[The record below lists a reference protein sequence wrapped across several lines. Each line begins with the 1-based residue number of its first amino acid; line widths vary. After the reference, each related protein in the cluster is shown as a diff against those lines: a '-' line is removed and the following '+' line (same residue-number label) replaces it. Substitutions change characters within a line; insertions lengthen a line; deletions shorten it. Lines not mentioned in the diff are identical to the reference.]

1 MTEKITTDSM
11 IDSMDV
17 RQKCIDR
24 IEVLNTVGHLMTLPN
39 THIATINQVAEY
51 YEVDVKTIRRK
62 YKENKEEFENDG
74 VKIAGVK
81 EIYAYITS
89 NPSNGTSVSTLSN
102 IVSTRYGLEITTEDK
117 TVIKIGNVGIT
128 VFSKRAILRI
138 GMMLTGSNVAQ
149 EVRTQLLNM
158 IEHTQE
164 EKPEL
169 LTYDIDKEKEL
180 LNDVAVAFASGDMM
194 KFAEATMNLN
204 SFKDRHIKAVESR
217 NADLSAENSSLK
229 GRNETLIGDNAILSG
244 NILEWSN
251 QASAN
256 RVVRLMADALGWSVG
271 KAWYEIYK
279 ELEYKHG
286 IYLGIRRGMSKSK
299 KSLLSYL
306 HYDEYES
313 FYKTIA
319 AMLHSRYVNPSKI
332 FEKAKVLA

>member
-1 MTEKITTDSM
+1 MLLRDSKI
-11 IDSMDV
+11 
-17 RQKCIDR
+17 
-24 IEVLNTVGHLMTLPN
+24 
-39 THIATINQVAEY
+39 
-51 YEVDVKTIRRK
+51 
-62 YKENKEEFENDG
+62 
-74 VKIAGVK
+74 
-81 EIYAYITS
+81 
-89 NPSNGTSVSTLSN
+89 
-102 IVSTRYGLEITTEDK
+102 
-117 TVIKIGNVGIT
+117 
-128 VFSKRAILRI
+128 
-138 GMMLTGSNVAQ
+138 AQ
-149 EVRTQLLNM
+149 EVRTQLLNV
-158 IEHTQE
+158 IEHTQK

-217 NADLSAENSSLK
+217 NADLSAENNNLK
-229 GRNETLIGDNAILSG
+229 DRNETLIGDNAILSG

-299 KSLLSYL
+299 NSLLSYL
-306 HYDEYES
+306 RHDEYES

>member
-24 IEVLNTVGHLMTLPN
+24 TEALDKVKELFLIPEIEMMSTRQ
-39 THIATINQVAEY
+39 IATY
-51 YEVDVKTIRRK
+51 YEVSYETVKKCYQRNKSEIDPDGMTVVKPHDFEELSKGTGCPFRK
-62 YKENKEEFENDG
+62 QATMRVFEFDN
-74 VKIAGVK
+74 VQ
-81 EIYAYITS
+81 
-89 NPSNGTSVSTLSN
+89 
-102 IVSTRYGLEITTEDK
+102 IV
-117 TVIKIGNVGIT
+117 VPNVG
-128 VFSKRAILRI
+128 VRCFSKRAVLRF
-138 GMMLTGSNVAQ
+138 GMLLRDSKIAQ
-149 EVRTQLLNM
+149 DVRTQLLNV

-229 GRNETLIGDNAILSG
+229 DRNETLIGDNAILSG

-286 IYLGIRRGMSKSK
+286 ICLGIRRGMSKSK

-306 HYDEYES
+306 HHDEYES

-319 AMLHSRYVNPSKI
+319 AMLHARYVNPSKI

>member
-1 MTEKITTDSM
+1 MTEKITTDGM

-24 IEVLNTVGHLMTLPN
+24 TEVLDKVKELLLIPEIEMMSTRQ
-39 THIATINQVAEY
+39 IAAY
-51 YEVDVKTIRRK
+51 YEVSYETVKKCYQR
-62 YKENKEEFENDG
+62 NKSEIDPDGMTVVKPHDFEEFS
-74 VKIAGVK
+74 K
-81 EIYAYITS
+81 
-89 NPSNGTSVSTLSN
+89 GTGCPFRKQATMRVFEFDN
-102 IVSTRYGLEITTEDK
+102 VQIV
-117 TVIKIGNVGIT
+117 VPNVG
-128 VFSKRAILRI
+128 VRCFSKRAVLRF
-138 GMMLTGSNVAQ
+138 GMLLRDSKIAQ
-149 EVRTQLLNM
+149 EVRTQLLNV
-158 IEHTQE
+158 IEHTQK
-164 EKPEL
+164 EKPQL

-217 NADLSAENSSLK
+217 NADLSAENNNLK
-229 GRNETLIGDNAILSG
+229 DRNETLMGDNAILSG

>member
-1 MTEKITTDSM
+1 MTETKITTDNM
-11 IDSMDV
+11 IDSKEV
-17 RQKCIDR
+17 RQKYADR
-24 IEVLNTVGHLMTLPN
+24 VEVLDKVKKVLLIPELEVMTLRQ
-39 THIATINQVAEY
+39 IADF
-51 YEVDVKTIRRK
+51 YEVDSEIVRK
-62 YKENKEEFENDG
+62 CFMRNEKELTTDG
-74 VKIAGVK
+74 VTIVKAGDISEKFVWDTTSHPNYTR
-81 EIYAYITS
+81 IRGGIVITLAEGVTVMI
-89 NPSNGTSVSTLSN
+89 PNGGC
-102 IVSTRYGLEITTEDK
+102 R
-117 TVIKIGNVGIT
+117 
-128 VFSKRAILRI
+128 VFSKRAVLRF
-138 GMMLTGSNVAQ
+138 GMLLRDSKIAQ
-149 EVRTQLLNM
+149 EVRTQLLN
-158 IEHTQE
+158 IVEHVAE

-169 LTYDIDKEKEL
+169 LTYDIEKEKEL
-180 LNDVAVAFASGDMM
+180 LNAVAVAFATGDMM

-204 SFKDRHIKAVESR
+204 SYKDRHIKAVESR
-217 NADLSAENSSLK
+217 NADLSAENSNLK
-229 GRNETLIGDNAILSG
+229 DRNETLIGDNAILSG

-306 HYDEYES
+306 HHDEYES

>member
-11 IDSMDV
+11 IDSVDV
-17 RQKCIDR
+17 RQKCVDR
-24 IEVLNTVGHLMTLPN
+24 TEVLDKVKKLFMIPQLQAMTLKQ
-39 THIATINQVAEY
+39 IAEF
-51 YEVDVKTIRRK
+51 YEVPLKTVDTCYRD
-62 YKENKEEFENDG
+62 NKG
-74 VKIAGVK
+74 
-81 EIYAYITS
+81 
-89 NPSNGTSVSTLSN
+89 
-102 IVSTRYGLEITTEDK
+102 EITTDGVRIVKAGEISAKLDSLLSK
-117 TVIKIGNVGIT
+117 ETNYTRVRGGIT
-128 VFSKRAILRI
+128 IEISEGVMLMIPNCGSRMFPKRAVLRF
-138 GMMLTGSNVAQ
+138 GMLLRDSKIAQ
-149 EVRTQLLNM
+149 EVRTQLLNV

-169 LTYDIDKEKEL
+169 LTYDIDKENEL
-180 LNDVAVAFASGDMM
+180 LNDIAVAFASGDMM

-217 NADLSAENSSLK
+217 NADLSAENNSLK
-229 GRNETLIGDNAILSG
+229 DRNETLIGDNAILSG

-286 IYLGIRRGMSKSK
+286 ICLGIRRGMSKSK